1 MTSARSHLTDL
12 TRFAPLLPGY
22 QPREPQLEMAEAVEK
37 AIRGG
42 GTLMVEAETGTGKTL
57 AYLVPA
63 LLSEGPTLVSTGT
76 KSLQDQLFFKDL
88 PLVRKALG
96 LPRKVAL
103 LKGRANYLCP
113 YRLELH
119 QEEARFLTRETVE
132 QMQIVAHWAG
142 RTRTGDIAELQQLP
156 EDAPIWPWVT
166 STADNCLGTD
176 CPSYQECPLMNAR
189 KEAQEADLVV
199 VNHHLFFADAALRG
213 SGAGM
218 ELLPSAN
225 TVIFDEAHQLPE
237 IAAAFFGDTLST
249 RQVQELGRDSLSEA
263 GQTSADLATLNQ
275 LIASVEKGCLDFR
288 LSLGEMERR
297 APWSDVWE
305 NEAVMQAGEDLLEAL
320 RQLDVF
326 LGPLGKASRGME
338 ACSRRASEHVDCLAA
353 YLKGDQPNRVY
364 WFETFKRTV
373 VLHSTPLS
381 VSAQLRAQRERNP
394 CSWILTSATLSVGGR
409 FEHIQKRLGLDSA
422 DTLRLESPF
431 DFKKQA
437 VFYAPDGLPQP
448 NDPDYTRALTEA
460 MVPVIKAAGGRTFFL
475 FTSHR
480 ALREA
485 AAILRSAVDYP
496 LLVQGE
502 SGRRELL
509 DTFRDK
515 GNAVLLGT
523 SSFWEGIDVRGEAL
537 SCVIIDKLPFGSP
550 GDPVAAA
557 RIEHINR
564 NGGNAFRDYQ
574 LPQAVLA
581 LRQGAGRLIRDPQ
594 DTGLL
599 VVADP
604 RLLTKSYGKLFV
616 NSLPNMTRTRKLD
629 VVQRFFAYLA
639 RQGQTSQ
646 AGVPSNESAPGI
658 PAAANE
664 QPSGV
669 STGQRE
675 A

>member
-1 MTSARSHLTDL
+1 MLTACILPAPSADTFQGNYVTTARNHLTDL
-12 TRFAPLLPGY
+12 VRFAPLLPGY
-22 QPREPQLEMAEAVEK
+22 QPREPQLEMADAVEDVIGSG
-37 AIRGG
+37 A
-42 GTLMVEAETGTGKTL
+42 TLLVEAETGTGKTL

-88 PLVRKALG
+88 PMVKKALN

-119 QEEARFLTRETVE
+119 QEDARFLTRETVG
-132 QMQIVAHWAG
+132 QMQIVSHWAA
-142 RTRTGDIAELQQLP
+142 RTRTGDIAELQQIP
-156 EDAPIWPWVT
+156 EDAPVWPWVT
-166 STADNCLGTD
+166 STADNCLGTE
-176 CPSYQECPLMNAR
+176 CPRYNECPLMKAR

-213 SGAGM
+213 NGAAS
-218 ELLPSAN
+218 ELLPTAN

-237 IAAAFFGDTLST
+237 IAAAFFADTLST
-249 RQVQELGRDSLSEA
+249 RQIQELGRDSLSEA
-263 GQTSADLATLNQ
+263 GHTAADLAELNR
-275 LIASVEKGCLDFR
+275 LVAAVDKSSMDLR
-288 LSLGEMERR
+288 LSLGDGERR
-297 APWSDVWE
+297 EPWTEVAE
-305 NEAVMQAGEDLLEAL
+305 NKAVIEAGEALLQAL
-320 RQLDVF
+320 QELDAF
-326 LGPLGKASRGME
+326 LGPLAKASRGMD
-338 ACSRRASEHVDCLAA
+338 ACSRRASEQVDCLAA
-353 YLKGDQPNRVY
+353 YLKGGQPNRVY
-364 WFETFKRTV
+364 WFETFKRSV

-381 VSAQLRAQRERNP
+381 VAAQLRAQRERNP

-409 FEHIQKRLGLDSA
+409 FEHIQHRLGLDSA
-422 DTLRLESPF
+422 RTLRLESPF
-431 DFKKQA
+431 DFKRQA
-437 VFYAPDGLPQP
+437 VFYAPEGLPAP
-448 NDPDYTRALTEA
+448 NDSEYTAQLTAA
-460 MVPVIKAAGGRTFFL
+460 MVPVINAARGRTFFL

-485 AAILRSAVDYP
+485 AAILRQKLDYP

-502 SGRRELL
+502 AGRRELL
-509 DTFRDK
+509 DAFREK

-581 LRQGAGRLIRDPQ
+581 LRQGAGRLIRDPK

-604 RLLTKSYGKLFV
+604 RLLTRSYGKLFV

-629 VVQRFFAYLA
+629 VVQRFFDYLA
-639 RQGQTSQ
+639 AQGQE
-646 AGVPSNESAPGI
+646 AGKMES
-658 PAAANE
+658 
-664 QPSGV
+664 
-669 STGQRE
+669 
-675 A
+675 

>member
-1 MTSARSHLTDL
+1 MTDARNYLTDL
-12 TRFAPLLPGY
+12 SRFTPLLPGY
-22 QPREPQLEMAEAVEK
+22 QPREPQLDMAEAVEK
-37 AIRGG
+37 VIDEG

-88 PLVRKALG
+88 PLVLKALK

-113 YRLELH
+113 YRLALH
-119 QEEARFLTRETVE
+119 QEDARFLTRETVS
-132 QMQIVAHWAG
+132 QMQVVAHWAS
-142 RTRTGDIAELQQLP
+142 RTRTGDIAELQQIP
-156 EDAPIWPWVT
+156 EDAPVWPWVT

-176 CPSYQECPLMNAR
+176 CPSYQDCPLMKAR

-213 SGAGM
+213 NASAS
-218 ELLPSAN
+218 ELLPTAN

-237 IAAAFFGDTLST
+237 IAAVFFADTIST
-249 RQVQELGRDSLSEA
+249 RQIQELGRDSLSEA
-263 GQTSADLATLNQ
+263 GQTAADLVRLNQ
-275 LIASVEKGCLDFR
+275 IIASLEKGCLDLR
-288 LSLGEMERR
+288 LSLGEGERR
-297 APWSDVWE
+297 EPWSEVVDKDTVQ
-305 NEAVMQAGEDLLEAL
+305 QAGEDLLNAL
-320 RQLDVF
+320 RELEMF
-326 LGPLGKASRGME
+326 LGPQAKASRGME
-338 ACSRRASEHVDCLAA
+338 ACARRASDQVDCLAA
-353 YLKGDQPNRVY
+353 YLKGEQPNRVY

-381 VSAQLRAQRERNP
+381 VAAQLRAQRERHP
-394 CSWILTSATLSVGGR
+394 CSWVLTSATLSVGGR
-409 FEHIQKRLGLDSA
+409 FEHIQKRLGLDHA
-422 DTLRLESPF
+422 RTLRLESPF
-431 DFKKQA
+431 DFKRQA
-437 VFYAPDGLPQP
+437 VFYAPEGLPAP
-448 NDPDYTRALTEA
+448 NDPSYTAALTEA
-460 MVPVIKAAGGRTFFL
+460 MIPVINAAGGRTFFL

-485 AAILRSAVDYP
+485 AAILRSRIDFP

-502 SGRRELL
+502 AGRRELL
-509 DTFRDK
+509 DGFREK

-581 LRQGAGRLIRDPQ
+581 LRQGAGRLIRDPR

-604 RLLTKSYGKLFV
+604 RLLTRSYGKLFV
-616 NSLPNMTRTRKLD
+616 NSLPNMTRTRKLE
-629 VVQRFFAYLA
+629 VVNRFFDYLA
-639 RQGQTSQ
+639 RQ
-646 AGVPSNESAPGI
+646 AGEVTTPLE
-658 PAAANE
+658 
-664 QPSGV
+664 
-669 STGQRE
+669 T
-675 A
+675 

>member
-1 MTSARSHLTDL
+1 M
-12 TRFAPLLPGY
+12 
-22 QPREPQLEMAEAVEK
+22 K
-37 AIRGG
+37 
-42 GTLMVEAETGTGKTL
+42 
-57 AYLVPA
+57 
-63 LLSEGPTLVSTGT
+63 
-76 KSLQDQLFFKDL
+76 
-88 PLVRKALG
+88 
-96 LPRKVAL
+96 
-103 LKGRANYLCP
+103 
-113 YRLELH
+113 
-119 QEEARFLTRETVE
+119 
-132 QMQIVAHWAG
+132 
-142 RTRTGDIAELQQLP
+142 
-156 EDAPIWPWVT
+156 
-166 STADNCLGTD
+166 
-176 CPSYQECPLMNAR
+176 AR

-213 SGAGM
+213 SGAAS

-263 GQTSADLATLNQ
+263 GHTAADLARLNQ
-275 LIASVEKGCLDFR
+275 LVAAVDKGCMDLR

-297 APWSDVWE
+297 APWSEVCESDAVI
-305 NEAVMQAGEDLLEAL
+305 EAGDALLTAL
-320 RQLDVF
+320 RELEVF
-326 LGPLGKASRGME
+326 LGPLAKASRGME
-338 ACSRRASEHVDCLAA
+338 ACARRASEQVDCLAA

-364 WFETFKRTV
+364 WFETFKRTA

-381 VSAQLRAQRERNP
+381 VAAQLRAQRERHP

-431 DFKKQA
+431 DFKTQA
-437 VFYAPDGLPQP
+437 VFYAPEGLPPPQA
-448 NDPDYTRALTEA
+448 PDYTRQLTEQ
-460 MVPVIKAAGGRTFFL
+460 MIPVIEAAGGRTFFL

-485 AAILRSAVDYP
+485 AAILRTRLEYP

-509 DTFRDK
+509 ETFREK

-581 LRQGAGRLIRDPQ
+581 LRQGAGRLIRDPK

-629 VVQRFFAYLA
+629 VVKRFFDYLA
-639 RQGQTSQ
+639 RQGQETEQ
-646 AGVPSNESAPGI
+646 AQS
-658 PAAANE
+658 
-664 QPSGV
+664 
-669 STGQRE
+669 
-675 A
+675 